1 MKIYIAWNLRQKSLK
16 FQLRFLATK
25 SGHTIC
31 PPPSPIIH
39 EVPRHFCILICKS
52 VHLSVKLKHVMDNV
66 SPFVTNSYYFIGHI
80 LSFESS
86 KATCVISLVC
96 IKKIL
101 SCFVSQALNY
111 AIQLFFKYWITS
123 SESESNQCPGRWTW
137 QVCFTRGLHYLN
149 QSFWMI
155 LWV

>member
-1 MKIYIAWNLRQKSLK
+1 M
-16 FQLRFLATK
+16 
-25 SGHTIC
+25 C

-111 AIQLFFKYWITS
+111 AIQLF
-123 SESESNQCPGRWTW
+123 SNIE
-137 QVCFTRGLHYLN
+137 LHRLKAN
-149 QSFWMI
+149 LTNVQADELDRFVSLVDSI
-155 LWV
+155 I